1 MRLYKMR
8 RPSDKTS
15 TMSKGARRSSCQ
27 ASSAISCR
35 LRHASRRPVCRR
47 TASLVQRRR
56 NLVPQRNELLLFVD
70 RQTL

>member
-47 TASLVQRRR
+47 TASCRP
-56 NLVPQRNELLLFVD
+56 NGATTPKSCPTTE
-70 RQTL
+70 